1 MKLPCLLLTLSL
13 LAVTLACSLLT
24 PGPATA
30 PVDSQ
35 ATIRA
40 AIAQTQTAVFLPI
53 IPTITPTPTSTI
65 VPPSLVPTTEEPTTY
80 GGIKIEGN
88 QAFIDQT
95 RAALALLESL
105 APDAFLKT
113 QKYVGLIQQG
123 QHSGMWAWEEPPRYE
138 VGDPTAF
145 YSVTWYA
152 STIAHDATH
161 SELYHQ
167 YEAAH
172 PGEPVPDDAWGG
184 IEIERFCIG
193 YQLNVAQRIGAPAS
207 ELEYLA
213 SLDGTHCDVDGD
225 NDCDWDDYYQRDW

>member
-1 MKLPCLLLTLSL
+1 VKLSRLLPTLGL

-24 PGPATA
+24 PGPATT

-40 AIAQTQTAVFLPI
+40 AIIQTQTAAFIPV
-53 IPTITPTPTSTI
+53 IPTITSTPTFI
-65 VPPSLVPTTEEPTTY
+65 PPSLVPTTDDPTIY
-80 GGIKIEGN
+80 GGIKIEGS

-113 QKYVGLIQQG
+113 QKYVGVIQQG

-167 YEAAH
+167 YQAAH

-184 IEIERFCIG
+184 VEIERFCIG
-193 YQLNVAQRIGAPAS
+193 YQLDVARRIGAPAS
-207 ELEYLA
+207 EVEYLA